1 MHTLK
6 KVTVAYGSVL
16 SMSIICRLNVF
27 CSAEVMYRL
36 FVPRMSLLFLA
47 FLNSSFL
54 FCDVLISYDMLILLC
69 LGFVDLERAFG
80 GVPGEVMGWVMRGL
94 GVGEWLASAV
104 MSVCTGARTVVGA
117 VCGNG
122 RGFEVEAGVQH

>member
-1 MHTLK
+1 MKQCIHLK

-47 FLNSSFL
+47 FLNSFL

-69 LGFVDLERAFG
+69 LGFVD
-80 GVPGEVMGWVMRGL
+80 
-94 GVGEWLASAV
+94 
-104 MSVCTGARTVVGA
+104 
-117 VCGNG
+117 
-122 RGFEVEAGVQH
+122 